1 MSRFYS
7 EGAKYMFGGGGSWT
21 GDDIRA
27 ILVKA
32 TYTPNLTTDDNL
44 DDIVVGNRLGSAVA
58 LASKA
63 ITEETVSGDPCIVFD
78 AADLSVTSVGG
89 LGTAV
94 AVVLYL
100 HTGTEST
107 SKLIAYHELTAPS
120 AGDSIAVVWP
130 TPANGGVAR
139 AKMVV
144 T

>member
-7 EGAKYMFGGGGSWT
+7 EGAKRMFGGGGNWT
-21 GDDIRA
+21 SDDIRA

-32 TYTPNLTTDDNL
+32 AYSPNLTTDDNL
-44 DDIVVGNRLGSAVA
+44 DDVSSGERIGSAVA

-63 ITEETVSGDPCIVFD
+63 VTEETVGGDPCIVFD
-78 AADLSVTSVGG
+78 AADLSFTSVGG

-100 HTGTEST
+100 HTGSEAT
-107 SKLIAYHELTAPS
+107 SKLIAYHELTAS
-120 AGDSIAVVWP
+120 AAGDSIAVVWP